1 MDKSEIA
8 LELALAYMDKRNSVG
23 VAFGTSKENGKDIAD
38 FYNAIYENL
47 HDEDE
52 NH

>member
-8 LELALAYMDKRNSVG
+8 LELALAYISKNSSVG
-23 VAFGTSKENGKDIAD
+23 VAFGTAKENGESVAD

-47 HDEDE
+47 HDED
-52 NH
+52 